1 MIETYV
7 ICTLVL
13 IINSAVLWFVINKKL
28 EELLTDQAT
37 IYVNIKNRFAD
48 VDSDLETLIDNS
60 ENNAEDYPPLH

>member
-28 EELLTDQAT
+28 EELVTDQAT
-37 IYVNIKNRFAD
+37 IYVNIKNRFDD
-48 VDSDLETLIDNS
+48 VDSDLETLVDNTES
-60 ENNAEDYPPLH
+60 NAEDYPPLH